1 MGQLIFDLISL
12 NLEKFKMHLEI
23 EYCVMG
29 LRLLPVCVLM
39 FMRANACVRR
49 KL

>member
-1 MGQLIFDLISL
+1 
-12 NLEKFKMHLEI
+12 
-23 EYCVMG
+23 MG